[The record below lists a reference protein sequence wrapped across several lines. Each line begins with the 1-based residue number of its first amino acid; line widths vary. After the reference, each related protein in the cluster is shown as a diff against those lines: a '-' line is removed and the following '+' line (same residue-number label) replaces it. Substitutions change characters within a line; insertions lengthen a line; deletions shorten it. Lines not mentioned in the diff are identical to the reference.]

1 MDISHWWNKD
11 NRHFNS
17 AVVSSILMNSACFTS
32 MKELLYVAHM
42 TKPHASDCHACE
54 SLLKQLY
61 EISKCLKQFVEDSWR
76 EIVIKYMHVSATLL
90 LLASARY
97 LRFDR

>member
-1 MDISHWWNKD
+1 
-11 NRHFNS
+11 
-17 AVVSSILMNSACFTS
+17 
-32 MKELLYVAHM
+32 MKELVYVAHV

-61 EISKCLKQFVEDSWR
+61 EIGKCLKHFVEDFWC
-76 EIVIKYMHVSATLL
+76 EIVIKYMHVSAKLL
-90 LLASARY
+90 LLASARC